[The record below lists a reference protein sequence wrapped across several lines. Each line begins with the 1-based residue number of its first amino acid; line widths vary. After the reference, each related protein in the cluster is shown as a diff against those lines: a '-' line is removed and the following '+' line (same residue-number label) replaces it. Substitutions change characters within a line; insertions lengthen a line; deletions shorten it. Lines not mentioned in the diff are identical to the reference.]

1 MYSKELTIEEVYAVH
16 GKVEHKYISKL
27 KFNSKQFTKVSST
40 GWDGLEPVTAD
51 FSINYLNL
59 GKILTSQ
66 PNWTGHQLIPIDLGN
81 LALWISLCE
90 ISWKSCKVMLEP
102 FSSKLEV
109 LEMPFN
115 NMQTIQIGSGW
126 FSSRC
131 KPRPRKKL
139 VNHFHFVIFSIKLFQ
154 FGVFGSFMELFD
166 WSKVRLSF

>member
-16 GKVEHKYISKL
+16 GKVEHQYISKL

-59 GKILTSQ
+59 GKVLPHMTAK
-66 PNWTGHQLIPIDLGN
+66 TTPIITAKTKFN
-81 LALWISLCE
+81 LVDVE
-90 ISWKSCKVMLEP
+90 KSCKVMLEP

-115 NMQTIQIGSGW
+115 NMQTIQI
-126 FSSRC
+126 
-131 KPRPRKKL
+131 
-139 VNHFHFVIFSIKLFQ
+139 
-154 FGVFGSFMELFD
+154 ELG
-166 WSKVRLSF
+166 